1 MLFPQVSVETEQVD
15 HAAETQLK
23 LIFRF
28 LKLQQKL
35 LGGAAERGRE
45 REKESKMLGKNTS
58 LNVLIHLQNH

>member
-15 HAAETQLK
+15 HAAETRLK

-35 LGGAAERGRE
+35 LGGAAERE
-45 REKESKMLGKNTS
+45 RKKERKAGKKI
-58 LNVLIHLQNH
+58 LV

>member
-28 LKLQQKL
+28 LKPQQKL
-35 LGGAAERGRE
+35 LGGAAERE
-45 REKESKMLGKNTS
+45 REKERRREKIL
-58 LNVLIHLQNH
+58 V

>member
-1 MLFPQVSVETEQVD
+1 MLLPQVSVETGQVD

-35 LGGAAERGRE
+35 LGGAAERE
-45 REKESKMLGKNTS
+45 RKRKRRWEKIL
-58 LNVLIHLQNH
+58 V

>member
-15 HAAETQLK
+15 HAAETRLK

-35 LGGAAERGRE
+35 LGGAAEREKERKKGRE
-45 REKESKMLGKNTS
+45 KNS
-58 LNVLIHLQNH
+58 SINVLICRQNH

>member
-15 HAAETQLK
+15 HAAETRLK

-35 LGGAAERGRE
+35 LGGAAERERE
-45 REKESKMLGKNTS
+45 RKKERKAGKKI
-58 LNVLIHLQNH
+58 LV